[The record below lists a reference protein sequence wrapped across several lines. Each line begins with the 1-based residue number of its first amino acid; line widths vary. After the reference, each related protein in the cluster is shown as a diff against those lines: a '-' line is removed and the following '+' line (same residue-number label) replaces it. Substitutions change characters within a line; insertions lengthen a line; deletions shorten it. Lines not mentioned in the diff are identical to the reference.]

1 MRTMDPTRVRETFD
15 SQMAETITFF
25 QTVKGFLKS
34 DADITKLCAL
44 TMISAAATWESFLS
58 DLIIAYIN
66 RDPSRFAD
74 HLEETLKHDMNDKQK
89 EIQKRYAPFSAP
101 TNIDRASIAA
111 LIDSNGN
118 NITFSNAAALK
129 KGAKR
134 WVSAANL
141 DGINALT
148 KKQMAIIDLWIAL
161 RNHIAHGSKRSRD
174 ALKQVVSRGYLR
186 GTGLHRAQNV
196 IRLPGVYLKS
206 KHKQP
211 VGNLRIEEI
220 LRHMREIAAAI

>member
-1 MRTMDPTRVRETFD
+1 MDPTRVRETFD
-15 SQMAETITFF
+15 SQIEETIAFF
-25 QTVKGFLKS
+25 QTVKGFLKL

-44 TMISAAATWESFLS
+44 TMISAATTWESFLS

-66 RDPSRFAD
+66 RDPSRFAT
-74 HLEETLKHDMNDKQK
+74 HLEDTFKQDMNEKQK

-134 WVSAANL
+134 WVSAANFTR
-141 DGINALT
+141 INALT

-161 RNHIAHGSKRSRD
+161 RNHIAHDSKRSRE
-174 ALKQVVSRGYLR
+174 ALKKAVSRGNLH
-186 GTGLHRAQNV
+186 GTGLHRKQNA
-196 IRLPGVYLKS
+196 IHSPGVYLKS

-211 VGNLRIEEI
+211 EGNPRIEEI
-220 LRHMREIAAAI
+220 LRHMREIAAVI